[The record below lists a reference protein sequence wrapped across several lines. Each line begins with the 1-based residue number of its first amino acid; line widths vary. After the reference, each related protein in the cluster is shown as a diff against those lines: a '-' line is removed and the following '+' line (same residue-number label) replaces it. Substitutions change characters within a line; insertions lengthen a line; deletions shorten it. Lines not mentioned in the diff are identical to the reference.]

1 MTAVAGGTNFR
12 KWSILALLSLGMV
25 IAYIDRANLS
35 VVLAA
40 PEFRSTFDL
49 SDSARGLLNSAFF
62 WSYAVLQIPAGWL
75 VDRYGVR
82 RVYAIGFF
90 FWTLVSAM
98 TGFANSMYQLITLR
112 LLLGAGESVG
122 APASLRWIR
131 WNCPEQERGFAIG
144 IYMAG
149 TKIGA
154 AIGVPIAVFLITSLN
169 WRAMFF
175 VCGLSG
181 FLWLITWL
189 MLVRETPAGAVASR
203 AENLETEIP
212 FRDIIMTRTVVGI
225 LLGTFSY
232 GYFLYFCVTWL
243 PAYLVENRHLAL
255 AAMGFYS
262 LFSFAGMAVMAI
274 LSGWLADWMI
284 SRGTDPARTRK
295 VFTIL
300 GFVLASTEVFGAWT
314 NSQTI
319 ALFFAAFSLAG
330 LGLATANYWALTQT
344 LIPGKAMGRI
354 AGIQNC
360 ASNLGGV
367 AAPILTGWLKEKSGG
382 YQAPMQAIWIILLIG
397 MASYLFLVRSTA
409 LGKAR
414 GHASKSDSPARASSS
429 SQHL

>member
-1 MTAVAGGTNFR
+1 MRGR

-35 VVLAA
+35 VVLATH
-40 PEFRSTFDL
+40 EFRSAFDL
-49 SDSARGLLNSAFF
+49 SDSSRGLLNSVFF

-82 RVYAIGFF
+82 RVYALGFF
-90 FWTLVSAM
+90 FWTLVSALS
-98 TGFANSMYQLITLR
+98 GVVNNMYQLIAVR

-131 WNCPEQERGFAIG
+131 WNCPEQQRGFAVG

-154 AIGVPIAVFLITSLN
+154 AIGVPIAAFLITTLN

-175 VCGLSG
+175 ICGFSG
-181 FLWLITWL
+181 FLWLVAWL
-189 MLVRETPAGAVASR
+189 FLARDTPSAS
-203 AENLETEIP
+203 ALAPADHLDKEFS
-212 FRDIIMTRTVVGI
+212 FRDLILTRTVVGI

-255 AAMGFYS
+255 TAMGFYS
-262 LFSFAGMAVMAI
+262 FFSFAGMAVVAI
-274 LSGWLADWMI
+274 LAGWLADWMI

-295 VFTIL
+295 TFTIL
-300 GFVLASTEVFGAWT
+300 GFILASTEVFGAWT
-314 NSQTI
+314 SSQTV

-344 LIPGKAMGRI
+344 LVPGKAMGRI

-382 YQAPMQAIWIILLIG
+382 YQAPMQAIWIILLVGI
-397 MASYLFLVRSTA
+397 ASYAFLVRS
-409 LGKAR
+409 
-414 GHASKSDSPARASSS
+414 ASPSNARAHVS
-429 SQHL
+429 

>member
-1 MTAVAGGTNFR
+1 LMARRLAGVNFR
-12 KWSILALLSLGMV
+12 KWSILSILSMGMV

-35 VVLAA
+35 VALAT
-40 PEFRSTFDL
+40 PEFRSAFGL
-49 SDSARGLLNSAFF
+49 SDSARGLLNSVFF
-62 WSYAVLQIPAGWL
+62 WSYALLQIPAGWL

-98 TGFANSMYQLITLR
+98 TGFANGVFELIVLR

-131 WNCPEQERGFAIG
+131 WNCPEQERGFAVG

-149 TKIGA
+149 TKIGT
-154 AIGVPIAVFLITSLN
+154 AIGVPIAAFLITALN

-175 VCGLSG
+175 ICGFSG
-181 FLWLITWL
+181 FLWLLGWL
-189 MLVRETPAGAVASR
+189 FLARETPASPPSGR
-203 AENLETEIP
+203 AENADPEIS
-212 FRDIIMTRTVVGI
+212 FREVIFTRTVLGI

-243 PAYLVENRHLAL
+243 PAYLVEKRHLAL
-255 AAMGFYS
+255 ASMGLYS
-262 LFSFAGMAVMAI
+262 LFSFGGMALVAI

-284 SRGTDPARTRK
+284 SKGTDPARTRK
-295 VFTIL
+295 TFTIL

-367 AAPILTGWLKEKSGG
+367 AAPILTGWLKERSGG
-382 YQAPMQAIWIILLIG
+382 YQVPMQAIWIILLIG
-397 MASYLFLVRSTA
+397 IASYVILVRSTA
-409 LGKAR
+409 LR
-414 GHASKSDSPARASSS
+414 SARAPVA
-429 SQHL
+429 H

>member
-1 MTAVAGGTNFR
+1 MPNQLVGTRFR
-12 KWSILALLSLGMV
+12 KWSILSVLSLGMV

-35 VVLAA
+35 VALATT
-40 PEFRSTFDL
+40 EFRTAFDL
-49 SDSARGLLNSAFF
+49 TDSARGLLNSVFF
-62 WSYAVLQIPAGWL
+62 WSYALLQIPAGWL

-98 TGFANSMYQLITLR
+98 TGFVNNVYQLVALR

-131 WNCPEQERGFAIG
+131 WNCPEQERGLAVG

-149 TKIGA
+149 TKIGS
-154 AIGVPIAVFLITSLN
+154 AIGVPIAAFLITVLN

-175 VCGLSG
+175 ICGLSG
-181 FLWLITWL
+181 FLWLIAWL
-189 MLVRETPAGAVASR
+189 FLARETPAEAAASR
-203 AENLETEIP
+203 PENLEPEIP
-212 FRDIIMTRTVVGI
+212 FREVIMTRTVLGI

-255 AAMGFYS
+255 TSMGFYA
-262 LFSFAGMAVMAI
+262 LFSFGGMAVVAI

-295 VFTIL
+295 AFTIL

-314 NSQTI
+314 SSQTG

-344 LIPGKAMGRI
+344 LIPGRAMGRI

-397 MASYLFLVRSTA
+397 IASYLILVRPPPAPRTA
-409 LGKAR
+409 
-414 GHASKSDSPARASSS
+414 S
-429 SQHL
+429 

>member
-1 MTAVAGGTNFR
+1 MTMFGQILGTRTR
-12 KWSILALLSLGMV
+12 KWGILTILSLGMV

-35 VVLAA
+35 VALATT
-40 PEFRSTFDL
+40 EFRTTFQI
-49 SDSARGLLNSAFF
+49 SDSGRGLLNSAFF
-62 WSYAVLQIPAGWL
+62 WSYALLQIPAGWL

-98 TGFANSMYQLITLR
+98 TGFVNNVYQLVTLR

-131 WNCPEQERGFAIG
+131 WNCPEQERGLAVG

-154 AIGVPIAVFLITSLN
+154 AIGVPIAAFLITALN
-169 WRAMFF
+169 WQSMFF
-175 VCGLSG
+175 ICGASG
-181 FLWLITWL
+181 FLWLLAWL
-189 MLVRETPAGAVASR
+189 VLARDTPADALPANVESLGR
-203 AENLETEIP
+203 DIP
-212 FRDIIMTRTVVGI
+212 FREVLMNRTVLGI

-255 AAMGFYS
+255 TSMGFYA
-262 LFSFAGMAVMAI
+262 LFSFGALAVVAI

-295 VFTIL
+295 AFTIL

-314 NSQTI
+314 TSQTL

-344 LIPGKAMGRI
+344 LVPGRAMGRI

-382 YQAPMQAIWIILLIG
+382 YQVPMQVIWIVLIIG
-397 MASYLFLVRSTA
+397 IISYLVLVRPSRMA
-409 LGKAR
+409 EAR
-414 GHASKSDSPARASSS
+414 SPA
-429 SQHL
+429 LE

>member
-1 MTAVAGGTNFR
+1 MPNQLVGTRFR
-12 KWSILALLSLGMV
+12 KWSILAVLSLGMV

-35 VVLAA
+35 VALATT
-40 PEFRSTFDL
+40 EFRTAFGL
-49 SDSARGLLNSAFF
+49 SDSARGLLNSVFF
-62 WSYAVLQIPAGWL
+62 WSYALLQIPAGWL

-98 TGFANSMYQLITLR
+98 TGFVNNVYQLVALR

-131 WNCPEQERGFAIG
+131 WNCPEQERGLAVG

-149 TKIGA
+149 TKIGS
-154 AIGVPIAVFLITSLN
+154 AIGVPIAAFLITVLN

-175 VCGLSG
+175 ICGLSG
-181 FLWLITWL
+181 FLWLIAWL
-189 MLVRETPAGAVASR
+189 FLARETPAEAAASR
-203 AENLETEIP
+203 PENFEPEIP
-212 FRDIIMTRTVVGI
+212 FREVIMTRTVLGI

-255 AAMGFYS
+255 TSMGFYA
-262 LFSFAGMAVMAI
+262 LFSFGGMAVVAI

-295 VFTIL
+295 AFTIL

-314 NSQTI
+314 NSQTV

-344 LIPGKAMGRI
+344 LVPGRAMGRI

-397 MASYLFLVRSTA
+397 IASYLILVRPPATPRTA
-409 LGKAR
+409 
-414 GHASKSDSPARASSS
+414 S
-429 SQHL
+429 

>member
-1 MTAVAGGTNFR
+1 MPNQLVGTRFR
-12 KWSILALLSLGMV
+12 KWSILSVLSLGMV

-35 VVLAA
+35 VALATT
-40 PEFRSTFDL
+40 EFRTAFDL
-49 SDSARGLLNSAFF
+49 TDSARGLLNSVFF
-62 WSYAVLQIPAGWL
+62 WSYALLQIPAGWL

-98 TGFANSMYQLITLR
+98 TGFVNNVYQLVALR

-131 WNCPEQERGFAIG
+131 WNCPEQERGLAVG

-149 TKIGA
+149 TKIGS
-154 AIGVPIAVFLITSLN
+154 AIGVPIAAFLITVLN

-175 VCGLSG
+175 ICGLSG
-181 FLWLITWL
+181 FLWLIAWL
-189 MLVRETPAGAVASR
+189 FLARETPAEAAASR
-203 AENLETEIP
+203 PENFEPEIP
-212 FRDIIMTRTVVGI
+212 FREVIMTRTVLGI

-255 AAMGFYS
+255 TSMGFYA
-262 LFSFAGMAVMAI
+262 LFSFGGMAVVAI

-295 VFTIL
+295 AFTIL

-314 NSQTI
+314 SSQTV

-344 LIPGKAMGRI
+344 LIPGRAMGRI

-397 MASYLFLVRSTA
+397 IASYLILVRPPATPRTA
-409 LGKAR
+409 
-414 GHASKSDSPARASSS
+414 S
-429 SQHL
+429 

>member
-1 MTAVAGGTNFR
+1 MRGR
-12 KWSILALLSLGMV
+12 KWGILALLSLGMV

-35 VVLAA
+35 VVLAT
-40 PEFRSTFDL
+40 PEFRSAFDL
-49 SDSARGLLNSAFF
+49 SDSSRGLLNSVFF

-82 RVYAIGFF
+82 RVYALGFF
-90 FWTLVSAM
+90 FWTLVSALS
-98 TGFANSMYQLITLR
+98 GVVNSMYQLIAVR

-131 WNCPEQERGFAIG
+131 LNCPEQQRGLAVG

-154 AIGVPIAVFLITSLN
+154 AIGVPIAAFLITALN

-175 VCGLSG
+175 ICGFSG
-181 FLWLITWL
+181 FVWLIAWL
-189 MLVRETPAGAVASR
+189 FLARETPAAAALTP
-203 AENLETEIP
+203 AEYLENEIS
-212 FRDIIMTRTVVGI
+212 FRDLILTRTVVGI

-255 AAMGFYS
+255 TSMAFYS
-262 LFSFAGMAVMAI
+262 LFSFGGMAVVAI

-284 SRGTDPARTRK
+284 SRGTEPSRTRK
-295 VFTIL
+295 AFTIL

-314 NSQTI
+314 SSQTI

-344 LIPGKAMGRI
+344 LVPGKAMGRI

-397 MASYLFLVRSTA
+397 IASYAILVRSTA
-409 LGKAR
+409 P
-414 GHASKSDSPARASSS
+414 ASARAHVS
-429 SQHL
+429 

>member
-1 MTAVAGGTNFR
+1 MRGR
-12 KWSILALLSLGMV
+12 KWGILALLSLGMV

-35 VVLAA
+35 VVLAT
-40 PEFRSTFDL
+40 PEFRNAFDL
-49 SDSARGLLNSAFF
+49 SDSSRGLLNSVFF

-82 RVYAIGFF
+82 RVYALGFF
-90 FWTLVSAM
+90 FWTLVSALS
-98 TGFANSMYQLITLR
+98 GVVNSMYQLIAVR

-131 WNCPEQERGFAIG
+131 LNCPEQQRGLAVG

-154 AIGVPIAVFLITSLN
+154 AIGVPIAAFLITALN

-175 VCGLSG
+175 ICGFSG
-181 FLWLITWL
+181 FVWLIAWL
-189 MLVRETPAGAVASR
+189 FLARETPAAAALTP
-203 AENLETEIP
+203 AENLENEIS
-212 FRDIIMTRTVVGI
+212 FRDLILTRTVVGI

-255 AAMGFYS
+255 TSMAFYS
-262 LFSFAGMAVMAI
+262 LFSFGGMAVVAI

-284 SRGTDPARTRK
+284 SRGTEPSRTRK
-295 VFTIL
+295 AFTIL

-314 NSQTI
+314 SSQTI

-344 LIPGKAMGRI
+344 LVPGKAMGRI

-397 MASYLFLVRSTA
+397 IASYAILVRSTA
-409 LGKAR
+409 P
-414 GHASKSDSPARASSS
+414 ASARAHVS
-429 SQHL
+429 

>member
-1 MTAVAGGTNFR
+1 MRIR
-12 KWSILALLSLGMV
+12 KWTVLALLSMGMV

-35 VVLAA
+35 VVLAT
-40 PEFRSTFDL
+40 PEFRRTFDL
-49 SDSARGLLNSAFF
+49 SDSARGLLNSVFF

-90 FWTLVSAM
+90 FWTLVSAI
-98 TGFANSMYQLITLR
+98 TGFISGISELIAVR

-131 WNCPEQERGFAIG
+131 WNCPEQERGLAVG

-154 AIGVPIAVFLITSLN
+154 AIGVPIAAFLITALD

-175 VCGLSG
+175 ICGVSG
-181 FLWLITWL
+181 FLWLIAWL
-189 MLVRETPAGAVASR
+189 LLARETPAGAVATR
-203 AENLETEIP
+203 VENLESELS
-212 FRDIIMTRTVVGI
+212 FRDVILTRTVLGI

-243 PAYLVENRHLAL
+243 PAYLVEKRHMAL
-255 AAMGFYS
+255 TSMGFYS
-262 LFSFAGMAVMAI
+262 LFSFAGMAVVAI

-284 SRGTDPARTRK
+284 SRGTDPSRTRK
-295 VFTIL
+295 AFTIL

-314 NSQTI
+314 SSETV

-344 LIPGKAMGRI
+344 LVPGKAMGRI

-367 AAPILTGWLKEKSGG
+367 AAPIVTGWLKEKSGG

-397 MASYLFLVRSTA
+397 IASYLILVRSNA
-409 LGKAR
+409 IPGAKA
-414 GHASKSDSPARASSS
+414 HAA
-429 SQHL
+429 

>member
-1 MTAVAGGTNFR
+1 MSARAAGTKFR
-12 KWSILALLSLGMV
+12 KWSILAILSLGMV

-35 VVLAA
+35 VVLATS
-40 PEFRSTFDL
+40 EFRSTFHL
-49 SDSARGLLNSAFF
+49 SDSVRGLLNSVFF

-98 TGFANSMYQLITLR
+98 TGFVSSISELVVVR

-131 WNCPEQERGFAIG
+131 WNCPEQERGFAVG

-154 AIGVPIAVFLITSLN
+154 AIGVPIAAFLITALN

-175 VCGLSG
+175 ICGFSG
-181 FLWLITWL
+181 FLWLIAWL
-189 MLVRETPAGAVASR
+189 FLAHETPAVAHSSP
-203 AENLETEIP
+203 AESLEPEIS
-212 FRDIIMTRTVVGI
+212 FRDVIMTRTVAGI

-243 PAYLVENRHLAL
+243 PAYLVENRHMAL
-255 AAMGFYS
+255 TSMGFYS
-262 LFSFAGMAVMAI
+262 LFSFAGMAVVAI

-295 VFTIL
+295 AFTIL

-314 NSQTI
+314 TSQTI

-344 LIPGKAMGRI
+344 LVPGKAMGRI

-397 MASYLFLVRSTA
+397 IASYLILVRSSA
-409 LGKAR
+409 IDNAR
-414 GHASKSDSPARASSS
+414 LRVS
-429 SQHL
+429 

>member
-1 MTAVAGGTNFR
+1 MPLRPMGTRFR
-12 KWSILALLSLGMV
+12 KWSILAVLSMGMV

-35 VVLAA
+35 VALAT

-49 SDSARGLLNSAFF
+49 SDSARGFLNSVFF
-62 WSYAVLQIPAGWL
+62 WSYALLQIPAGWL
-75 VDRYGVR
+75 VDRFGVR

-98 TGFANSMYQLITLR
+98 TGYVNNIYELVVLR

-131 WNCPEQERGFAIG
+131 WNCPEQERGFAVG

-154 AIGVPIAVFLITSLN
+154 AIGVPIAAFLITALN

-175 VCGLSG
+175 ICGASG
-181 FLWLITWL
+181 FLWLIAWL
-189 MLVRETPAGAVASR
+189 FLARETQTGVAAR
-203 AENLETEIP
+203 AESAEPEIP
-212 FRDIIMTRTVVGI
+212 FRDIILTRTVLGI

-255 AAMGFYS
+255 TSMGFYT
-262 LFSFAGMAVMAI
+262 LFSFGGMALVAI
-274 LSGWLADWMI
+274 LAGWLADWMI

-295 VFTIL
+295 TFTIL
-300 GFVLASTEVFGAWT
+300 GFLLASTEVFGALT
-314 NSQTI
+314 SSQTV

-330 LGLATANYWALTQT
+330 LGLASANYWALTQT
-344 LIPGKAMGRI
+344 LVPGKAMGRI
-354 AGIQNC
+354 AGLQNC

-382 YQAPMQAIWIILLIG
+382 YQVPMQAIWIILLIG
-397 MASYLFLVRSTA
+397 IASYVILVRPQA
-409 LGKAR
+409 
-414 GHASKSDSPARASSS
+414 PARRPA
-429 SQHL
+429 

>member
-1 MTAVAGGTNFR
+1 MRGR

-35 VVLAA
+35 VVLATH
-40 PEFRSTFDL
+40 EFRSAFDL
-49 SDSARGLLNSAFF
+49 SDSSRGLLNSVFF

-82 RVYAIGFF
+82 RVYALGFF
-90 FWTLVSAM
+90 FWTLVSALSGM
-98 TGFANSMYQLITLR
+98 VNNMYQLIAVR

-131 WNCPEQERGFAIG
+131 WNCPEQQRGFAVG

-154 AIGVPIAVFLITSLN
+154 AIGVPIAAFLITTLN

-175 VCGLSG
+175 ICGFSG
-181 FLWLITWL
+181 FLWLVAWL
-189 MLVRETPAGAVASR
+189 FLARDTPSASAFAPADNLDKEFSFRE
-203 AENLETEIP
+203 LIL
-212 FRDIIMTRTVVGI
+212 TRTVVGI

-255 AAMGFYS
+255 TAMGFYS
-262 LFSFAGMAVMAI
+262 FFSFAGMALVAI
-274 LSGWLADWMI
+274 LAGWLADWMI

-295 VFTIL
+295 TFTIL
-300 GFVLASTEVFGAWT
+300 GFILASTEVFGAWT
-314 NSQTI
+314 SSQTV

-344 LIPGKAMGRI
+344 LVPGKAMGRI

-397 MASYLFLVRSTA
+397 IASYVILVRSNTI
-409 LGKAR
+409 
-414 GHASKSDSPARASSS
+414 ASPRAQTS
-429 SQHL
+429 

>member
-1 MTAVAGGTNFR
+1 MNAVLDARFR
-12 KWSILALLSLGMV
+12 KWAILIILSAGMI

-35 VVLAA
+35 VALAA
-40 PEFRSTFDL
+40 AEFKSEFHLT
-49 SDSARGLLNSAFF
+49 DSARGLLNSTFF
-62 WSYAVLQIPAGWL
+62 WSYALLQIPAGWL

-82 RVYAIGFF
+82 RVYAVGFF
-90 FWTLVSAM
+90 FWTLVSAA
-98 TGFANSMYQLITLR
+98 TGFVTNVYQLIAVR

-131 WNCPEQERGFAIG
+131 SHCAEQERGLAVG

-154 AIGVPIAVFLITSLN
+154 AIGVPIAAFLIN
-169 WRAMFF
+169 AFDWRAMFLICGMTGF
-175 VCGLSG
+175 V
-181 FLWLITWL
+181 WL
-189 MLVRETPAGAVASR
+189 MAWLFLARETVAEPAPTLNDLPERNA
-203 AENLETEIP
+203 P
-212 FRDIIMTRTVVGI
+212 FRSVIMSQTVLGI
-225 LLGTFSY
+225 LVGTFSY

-243 PAYLVENRHLAL
+243 PAYLVENRHMAL
-255 AAMGFYS
+255 TSMGFYS
-262 LFSFAGMAVMAI
+262 FFSFGGMAIVAI

-295 VFTIL
+295 AFTIV

-314 NSQTI
+314 DSQTV

-344 LIPGKAMGRI
+344 LVPGRAMGRI

-367 AAPILTGWLKEKSGG
+367 AAPILTGWLKERSGG
-382 YQAPMQAIWIILLIG
+382 YQAPMQAIWVILLIG
-397 MASYLFLVRSTA
+397 IASYLILVRPPRVGDAHPQLS
-409 LGKAR
+409 
-414 GHASKSDSPARASSS
+414 H
-429 SQHL
+429 

>member
-1 MTAVAGGTNFR
+1 MPNQLVGTRFR
-12 KWSILALLSLGMV
+12 KWSILSVLSLGMV

-35 VVLAA
+35 VALAT
-40 PEFRSTFDL
+40 PEFRTAFGL
-49 SDSARGLLNSAFF
+49 SDSARGLLNSVFF
-62 WSYAVLQIPAGWL
+62 WSYALLQIPAGWL

-98 TGFANSMYQLITLR
+98 TGFVNNVYQLVALR

-131 WNCPEQERGFAIG
+131 WNCPEQERGLAVG

-149 TKIGA
+149 TKIGS
-154 AIGVPIAVFLITSLN
+154 AIGVPIAAFLITVLN

-175 VCGLSG
+175 ICGLSG
-181 FLWLITWL
+181 FLWLIAWL
-189 MLVRETPAGAVASR
+189 FLARETPAEAAASR
-203 AENLETEIP
+203 PENFEPEIP
-212 FRDIIMTRTVVGI
+212 FREVIMTRTVLGI

-255 AAMGFYS
+255 TSMGFYA
-262 LFSFAGMAVMAI
+262 LFSFGGMAVVAI

-295 VFTIL
+295 AFTIL

-314 NSQTI
+314 NSQTV

-344 LIPGKAMGRI
+344 LVPGRAMGRI

-397 MASYLFLVRSTA
+397 IASYLILVRPPATPRTA
-409 LGKAR
+409 
-414 GHASKSDSPARASSS
+414 S
-429 SQHL
+429 

>member
-1 MTAVAGGTNFR
+1 MTMFGQILGTRTR
-12 KWSILALLSLGMV
+12 KWGILTILSLGMV

-35 VVLAA
+35 VALATT
-40 PEFRSTFDL
+40 EFRTTFQI
-49 SDSARGLLNSAFF
+49 SDSGRGLLTSAFF
-62 WSYAVLQIPAGWL
+62 WCYALLQIPAGWL

-98 TGFANSMYQLITLR
+98 TGFVNNVYQLVTLR

-131 WNCPEQERGFAIG
+131 WNCPEQERGLAVG

-154 AIGVPIAVFLITSLN
+154 AIGVPIAAFLITALN
-169 WRAMFF
+169 WQSMFF
-175 VCGLSG
+175 ICGASG
-181 FLWLITWL
+181 FLWLLAWL
-189 MLVRETPAGAVASR
+189 VLARDTPADALPANVESLGR
-203 AENLETEIP
+203 DIP
-212 FRDIIMTRTVVGI
+212 FREVLMNRTVLGI

-255 AAMGFYS
+255 TSMGFYA
-262 LFSFAGMAVMAI
+262 LFSFGALAVVAI

-295 VFTIL
+295 AFTIL

-314 NSQTI
+314 TSQTL

-344 LIPGKAMGRI
+344 LVPGRAMGRI

-382 YQAPMQAIWIILLIG
+382 YQVPMQVIWIVLIIG
-397 MASYLFLVRSTA
+397 IISYLVLVRPSRMA
-409 LGKAR
+409 EAR
-414 GHASKSDSPARASSS
+414 SPA
-429 SQHL
+429 LE

>member
-1 MTAVAGGTNFR
+1 MRGR
-12 KWSILALLSLGMV
+12 KWGILALLSLGMV

-35 VVLAA
+35 VVLAT
-40 PEFRSTFDL
+40 PEFRSAFDL
-49 SDSARGLLNSAFF
+49 SDSSRGLLNSVFF

-82 RVYAIGFF
+82 RVYALGFF
-90 FWTLVSAM
+90 FWTLVSALS
-98 TGFANSMYQLITLR
+98 GVVNSMYQLIAVR

-131 WNCPEQERGFAIG
+131 LNCPEQQRGLAVG

-154 AIGVPIAVFLITSLN
+154 AIGVPIAAFLITALN

-175 VCGLSG
+175 ICGFSG
-181 FLWLITWL
+181 FVWLIAWL
-189 MLVRETPAGAVASR
+189 FLARETPAAAALTP
-203 AENLETEIP
+203 AENLENEIS
-212 FRDIIMTRTVVGI
+212 FRDLILTRTVVGI

-255 AAMGFYS
+255 TSMAFYS
-262 LFSFAGMAVMAI
+262 LFSFGGMAVVAI

-284 SRGTDPARTRK
+284 SRGTEPSRTRK
-295 VFTIL
+295 AFTIL

-314 NSQTI
+314 SSQTI

-344 LIPGKAMGRI
+344 LVPGKAMGRI

-397 MASYLFLVRSTA
+397 IASYAILVRSTA
-409 LGKAR
+409 P
-414 GHASKSDSPARASSS
+414 ASARAHVS
-429 SQHL
+429 

>member
-1 MTAVAGGTNFR
+1 MRGR

-35 VVLAA
+35 VVLAT
-40 PEFRSTFDL
+40 PEFRNAFDL
-49 SDSARGLLNSAFF
+49 SDSSRGLLNSVFF

-82 RVYAIGFF
+82 RVYALGFF
-90 FWTLVSAM
+90 FWTLVSALS
-98 TGFANSMYQLITLR
+98 GVVNNMYQLIAVR

-131 WNCPEQERGFAIG
+131 WNCPEQQRGFAVG

-154 AIGVPIAVFLITSLN
+154 AIGVPIAAFLITTLN

-175 VCGLSG
+175 ICGFSG
-181 FLWLITWL
+181 FLWLIAWL
-189 MLVRETPAGAVASR
+189 LLARETPAAS
-203 AENLETEIP
+203 ALMPADNLDKEFS
-212 FRDIIMTRTVVGI
+212 FRDLILTRTVVGI

-255 AAMGFYS
+255 TSMAFYS
-262 LFSFAGMAVMAI
+262 LFSFAGMAVVAI

-284 SRGTDPARTRK
+284 SRGTDPSRTRK
-295 VFTIL
+295 AFTIL

-314 NSQTI
+314 SSQTV

-344 LIPGKAMGRI
+344 LVPGRAMGRI

-397 MASYLFLVRSTA
+397 IASYAILVRSGA
-409 LGKAR
+409 PSNAR
-414 GHASKSDSPARASSS
+414 VHVS
-429 SQHL
+429 

>member
-1 MTAVAGGTNFR
+1 MRNRLGGTGFR
-12 KWSILALLSLGMV
+12 KWSILAILSLGMV

-40 PEFRSTFDL
+40 PEFRNTFDL
-49 SDSARGLLNSAFF
+49 SDSSRGLLNSVFF
-62 WSYAVLQIPAGWL
+62 WSYAILQIPAGWL

-98 TGFANSMYQLITLR
+98 TGFVSSVYQLIAVR

-131 WNCPEQERGFAIG
+131 WNCPEQERGFAVG

-154 AIGVPIAVFLITSLN
+154 AIGVPIAAFLITAFD
-169 WRAMFF
+169 WRVMFF
-175 VCGLSG
+175 ICGFSG
-181 FLWLITWL
+181 FLWLIAWL
-189 MLVRETPAGAVASR
+189 FLAREAPAAASLA
-203 AENLETEIP
+203 AEKIEPEIS
-212 FRDIIMTRTVVGI
+212 FRDIIMTRTVLGI

-255 AAMGFYS
+255 TSMGFYS
-262 LFSFAGMAVMAI
+262 LFSFGGMAAVAI

-284 SRGTDPARTRK
+284 SRGTDPSRTRK
-295 VFTIL
+295 AFTVL

-314 NSQTI
+314 SSQAI

-344 LIPGKAMGRI
+344 LVPGKAMGRI

-397 MASYLFLVRSTA
+397 IASYLILVRSNA
-409 LGKAR
+409 GKTVQA
-414 GHASKSDSPARASSS
+414 HV
-429 SQHL
+429 